1 VGQQLHGLDGSVSQI
16 IQGEP
21 MLSCEEEL
29 ASQMHIGRTGT
40 SLTGNGFGGAFPEPI
55 SSR

>member
-29 ASQMHIGRTGT
+29 ASQMHVGRTGT
-40 SLTGNGFGGAFPEPI
+40 SLTGNAFGGAFPEPI
-55 SSR
+55 SV